1 MLLKIWL
8 LDYFHSRLTEKKQ
21 QLGFGENTLTMQHVM
36 SQYNK
41 HLWTVSYQRRSED
54 NIYKKNE
61 KMSLLFFWLRRTQ
74 VIAVIKEK

>member
-21 QLGFGENTLTMQHVM
+21 LGFGENTLTMQHVM
-36 SQYNK
+36 SQDNK

-74 VIAVIKEK
+74 VIAVIK

>member
-1 MLLKIWL
+1 
-8 LDYFHSRLTEKKQ
+8 
-21 QLGFGENTLTMQHVM
+21 MQHVM

-61 KMSLLFFWLRRTQ
+61 KMSLLFLWLRRTQ